1 LKALF
6 DPTPCP
12 PDFFE
17 NASFDT
23 LYSHWIWMTWMTIW
37 FDMIWQDLTWMD
49 MIQHDLT

>member
-1 LKALF
+1 LQLVSKLFSSCFKYSGTNLKALF

-23 LYSHWIWMTWMTIW
+23 LYSH
-37 FDMIWQDLTWMD
+37 
-49 MIQHDLT
+49 